1 MLDRVQ
7 EAKEARWHKRASL
20 HSSVTVDL
28 FGGAGADAD
37 DPFTAALQLA
47 QQPTTAEH
55 VECEAP
61 IGAETTASARRPG
74 NVAAPSR
81 SGRLRSAAG
90 SPRGTPGLPA
100 LVASRGAAGAAS
112 ARTDSGNVALENGH
126 ARNRI
131 GGGGAMS
138 MKRVASTRMPALPS
152 ITTKR

>member
-61 IGAETTASARRPG
+61 LGRRPRRRLG
-74 NVAAPSR
+74 GQATWRRRRGRAACAPPLALLVARLACRHLWHLVEPLVLHLHAQTR
-81 SGRLRSAAG
+81 AMWRLRM
-90 SPRGTPGLPA
+90 GTHGT
-100 LVASRGAAGAAS
+100 G
-112 ARTDSGNVALENGH
+112 
-126 ARNRI
+126 
-131 GGGGAMS
+131 
-138 MKRVASTRMPALPS
+138 
-152 ITTKR
+152 